1 MLGAVSRVLGAAG
14 CCAARLGA
22 GWGGA
27 AQEPAV
33 PAAGSAAAP
42 ASPDCFSPATS
53 QVALLKLQV
62 DLMEGN

>member
-1 MLGAVSRVLGAAG
+1 MSRAVL
-14 CCAARLGA
+14 RLC
-22 GWGGA
+22 
-27 AQEPAV
+27 V
-33 PAAGSAAAP
+33 ISAEGTITIP